1 MSLTVHRT
9 ARRAHGTAGRVVD
22 EAQQVEEA
30 MSARELLAEGGP
42 LARVLPGYESRPEQL
57 AMATAVEHAL
67 ESGTGLLVE
76 AGTGTGK
83 SLAYLVPAARSSLRV
98 VISTAT
104 KALGEQ
110 LIEKDIPTLKRLG
123 LHPDVT
129 LVKGLSNYVCLRR
142 LEEYR
147 QGVATG
153 AVAPEVGID
162 RILDWVQETST
173 GDRAELPTLSE
184 EAPVWREVVSSSDT
198 RIGPKCRFYDQCFV
212 TKMRRRAESSQIIVT
227 NHHMLCAD
235 LALRGGFTGAQAL
248 PDYDAVIFDEA
259 HAIED
264 VATEFFGVR
273 LTRARVETLVRDADR
288 ALRAAGFFL
297 DRSREGSVM
306 RALGDLASGAL
317 RLFTSLPR
325 TAHGG
330 RVLLAPEQMVGEFVA
345 GSEQMLRGL
354 DELDAHTRDFVGAN
368 DAVLSVARR
377 TRAMTES
384 IKIITRRDEKTRDA
398 YVAFAE
404 PDARGGGAVGAS
416 PVEVGPLLRER
427 LWSRRGAVVMT
438 SATLSSGGDFRFI
451 RQRMGAPED
460 AQELTLPSPFD
471 FASQAGLYVPPRFPE
486 PRDPRW
492 LDAACDEIRR
502 LVAITGGGAF
512 VLCTSV
518 RMMRALRDALRGAW
532 SYPTAMQ
539 GESPKRVL
547 LERFRA
553 AGDAVLF
560 ATSSFWE
567 GVDVPGRALR
577 LVIIDK
583 LPFDAP
589 NDPVTSARIARLTQE
604 GLDAFDDY
612 QVPTAAIALKQGF
625 GRLIRTR
632 DDAGIVAILDR
643 RIVTRN
649 YGRTLLDSLPPASRL
664 GNLDEV
670 RTFWE
675 VVSAPP
681 TRVVGPARAP

>member
-1 MSLTVHRT
+1 MA
-9 ARRAHGTAGRVVD
+9 ARD
-22 EAQQVEEA
+22 
-30 MSARELLAEGGP
+30 LLAEGGP
-42 LARVLPGYESRPEQL
+42 LAKVLPGYEARAEQL
-57 AMATAVEHAL
+57 AMTDAVEAAL
-67 ESGTGLLVE
+67 ENGTGLLVE

-83 SLAYLVPAARSSLRV
+83 SLAYLIPAAQSSLRV

-110 LIEKDIPTLKRLG
+110 IIEKDIPTLRKLG

-147 QGVATG
+147 QGITTG

-162 RILDWVQETST
+162 RVLAWVDDTLT
-173 GDRAELPTLSE
+173 GDRADLPSLSE
-184 EAPVWREVVSSSDT
+184 EAPVWREVVSSSET
-198 RIGPKCRFYDQCFV
+198 RVGPKCRFYDQCFV
-212 TKMRRRAESSQIIVT
+212 TKMRRKAETSQIIVT
-227 NHHMLCAD
+227 NHHMFCAD
-235 LALRGGFTGAQAL
+235 LALRGGFSGAQAL

-259 HAIED
+259 HSLED

-288 ALRAAGFFL
+288 ALRAAGFFV
-297 DRSREGSVM
+297 DRTREGAVM
-306 RALGDLASGAL
+306 RSLNEMASGAL
-317 RLFTSLPR
+317 RLFASLPR
-325 TAHGG
+325 TGAAG
-330 RVLLAPEQMVGEFVA
+330 RMTLAPSQMIGEFLEGA
-345 GSEQMLRGL
+345 AQLLRGL
-354 DELDAHTRDFVGAN
+354 EELDAHTRDFTGTS
-368 DAVLSVARR
+368 DAVLSVTRRAR
-377 TRAMTES
+377 TMTES
-384 IKIITRRDEKTRDA
+384 VNIITGRNEKTRDA
-398 YVAFAE
+398 YVSFAE
-404 PDARGGGAVGAS
+404 ADARGGGAVGAS
-416 PVEVGPLLRER
+416 PVEIGPLMADR
-427 LWSRRGAVVMT
+427 LWARRGAVVMT
-438 SATLSSGGDFRFI
+438 SATLSAAGDFGFMRH
-451 RQRMGAPED
+451 RLGVPAD
-460 AQELTLPSPFD
+460 AHELTLPSPFD
-471 FASQAGLYVPPRFPE
+471 FPSQAGLYVPRRMPE
-486 PRDPRW
+486 PRDAGY

-502 LVAITGGGAF
+502 LVSITRGGAF

-532 SYPTAMQ
+532 AWPTSMQ
-539 GESPKRVL
+539 GEAPKRVL

-589 NDPVTSARIARLTQE
+589 NDPVTAARIARLTE
-604 GLDAFDDY
+604 DGLDAFDAY

-632 DDAGIVAILDR
+632 EDTGIVAILDR
-643 RIVTRN
+643 RLLTRN
-649 YGRTLLDSLPPASRL
+649 YGRTLLEALPPASRL
-664 GNLDEV
+664 ATLDEA

-681 TRVVGPARAP
+681 TRVIGAPPR